1 MTGSN
6 FESPKDLRVVHE
18 TKDLSPDGLQTQ
30 ILNLQGMV
38 LRHETNSQGMDFLRQ
53 ELRDSSR
60 VMEQA
65 INQLRDSVKEIKE
78 CRRRIKALED
88 RLL

>member
-1 MTGSN
+1 MVDGLKPT
-6 FESPKDLRVVHE
+6 ESVEQVKE

-38 LRHETNSQGMDFLRQ
+38 FQIEAERQGMDFLRQ